1 MATPSPVYLFKHVKH
16 GTQNIQNDCH
26 HAVAFWQL

>member
-16 GTQNIQNDCH
+16 GTQNIQMPP
-26 HAVAFWQL
+26 VAF